1 MLRFTHVTH
10 TPGEIVGSK
19 NDAVEAGHRK
29 DLIDVSHG
37 VDVPK
42 IVSWETL
49 GNALANPELW
59 LGAIL
64 GVAMIAAAVHF
75 RRNRELAD

>member
-37 VDVPK
+37 VDVLD
-42 IVSWETL
+42 L
-49 GNALANPELW
+49 GNREDRLVGCFAEGCASGPPIAGRTLR
-59 LGAIL
+59 
-64 GVAMIAAAVHF
+64 GV
-75 RRNRELAD
+75 